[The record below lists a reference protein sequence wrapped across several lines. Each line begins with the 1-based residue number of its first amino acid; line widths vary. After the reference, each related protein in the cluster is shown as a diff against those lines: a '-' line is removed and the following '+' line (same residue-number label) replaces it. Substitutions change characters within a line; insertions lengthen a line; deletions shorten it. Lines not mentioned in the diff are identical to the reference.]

1 MSSKDELK
9 GGLSALLGGAAP
21 QQAAAPDNITPTPT
35 DTEAQATEQT
45 ATPQEEEELINSV
58 DDEELKI
65 ALRARQMI
73 GRGRPKQGD
82 GRRHYAEGYGRI
94 CTIANIEKWN
104 KIRRIALQETLQL
117 KEVVDAAFGLA
128 IERYEATHG
137 EIILPD
143 NGGDASKIFK

>member
-21 QQAAAPDNITPTPT
+21 QQAAAPDTLTP
-35 DTEAQATEQT
+35 TEQT

-73 GRGRPKQGD
+73 GRGRPKHGD